1 MNRLGTTSEVKR
13 WLKRHWQ
20 ECSGEG
26 EAAPVQR
33 WELDYPSESREALF
47 SPSGRIVQG
56 WVLLNDDQAERLS
69 ELRIVVQWE
78 GIYELSHPLEI
89 ERPDVIER
97 VLAAEPGED
106 AQRRCG
112 FRFSIPQRVHNFQ
125 LCLALEGQRWLLQD
139 VVVKEEA
146 VTSPA
151 ALKVL
156 EGKSGWLFLDNDTN
170 GSVDQYRGRL
180 LLTDE
185 GVAGW
190 QAYLAAFHALAK
202 QHAAKEAVLV
212 APSKESVMGPRY
224 HPFAEGKGGP
234 ISQLLSLPEA
244 RHFIYPVPELLAL
257 GDDAFIQTDTHWAQK
272 GAMTAAKVLACA
284 LGLDKAAVE
293 KVFAADKYQERKLT
307 GDLGSKFSPER
318 QCTINALRS
327 FNYNTHRHFDN
338 GLPNFGRLLVLAYE
352 KALMPGTCLVF
363 GSSSSYSM
371 FNYLS
376 RLFKRVVFVHS
387 AGSLDPELVAAIQPD
402 YLVVQT
408 NARFVVQVPKM
419 EQSLMALIADKRERL
434 TEEESEM
441 VAKRQV
447 LVAEDDSMV
456 KALGLSPWV
465 GL

>member
-1 MNRLGTTSEVKR
+1 MGTTSEVKR

-20 ECSGEG
+20 ECPGEE

-33 WELDYPSESREALF
+33 WELDYPSESRETLF
-47 SPSGRIVQG
+47 SASGRIVQG
-56 WVLLNDDQAERLS
+56 WVLLDDDQTERLS
-69 ELRIVVQWE
+69 ELRIIAQWE
-78 GIYELSHPLEI
+78 SVYKLCHPLEI

-97 VLAAEPGED
+97 VLAVEPGEHP
-106 AQRRCG
+106 QRRCG
-112 FRFSIPQRVHNFQ
+112 FRFSIPPRVRNFQ
-125 LCLALEGQRWLLQD
+125 LYLAMEGQRWLLQD
-139 VVVKEEA
+139 VVIAEETVA
-146 VTSPA
+146 NPT

-156 EGKSGWLFLDNDTN
+156 EGKAGWLFLDNDTN

-190 QAYLAAFHALAK
+190 QQYLAGFHSLAR
-202 QHAAKEAVLV
+202 QHDAKEAVLV

-224 HPFAEGKGGP
+224 HLFEEGKGGP
-234 ISQLLSLPEA
+234 VSQLLSLPEA
-244 RHFIYPVPELLAL
+244 SHFIYPVPELLAL
-257 GDDAFIQTDTHWAQK
+257 GDDAFIQTDTHWTQQ
-272 GAMTAAKVLACA
+272 GAMAAAKALAFA

-293 KVFAADKYQERKLT
+293 KVFTADKYQERKLT

-387 AGSLDPELVAAIQPD
+387 AGSLDPELMAAVKPD

-408 NARFVVQVPKM
+408 NARFVVQVPKT
-419 EQSLMALIADKRERL
+419 EQSLSALIADKRERL
-434 TEEESEM
+434 TEEEREV

-447 LVAEDDSMV
+447 LVAKDNV
-456 KALGLSPWV
+456 TLTALGLSPWV